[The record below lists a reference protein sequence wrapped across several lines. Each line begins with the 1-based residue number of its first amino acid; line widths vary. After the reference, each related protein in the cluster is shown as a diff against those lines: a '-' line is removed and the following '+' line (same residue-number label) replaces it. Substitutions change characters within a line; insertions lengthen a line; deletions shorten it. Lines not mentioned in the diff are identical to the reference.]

1 MTPKAWLFMKNIFS
15 LPACGPDKKGGVQK
29 EMKLYTSAAIARWL
43 DLTERRVRQLRDK
56 KIIEEA
62 RPGLYNLLDTLHR
75 YIHYLRKDGTDNELD
90 IDYNTE
96 RARLVKAKREKE
108 ELELEMQ
115 RREVLRAEDVEQVM
129 TDMLLRFR
137 SKLRSLPVKLSPTL
151 ATETDQTEIFMIL
164 KKATDEALEELAD
177 FDKTFGK
184 GAEEDGPAGE

>member
-1 MTPKAWLFMKNIFS
+1 
-15 LPACGPDKKGGVQK
+15 
-29 EMKLYTSAAIARWL
+29 
-43 DLTERRVRQLRDK
+43 
-56 KIIEEA
+56 
-62 RPGLYNLLDTLHR
+62 
-75 YIHYLRKDGTDNELD
+75 
-90 IDYNTE
+90 
-96 RARLVKAKREKE
+96 
-108 ELELEMQ
+108 
-115 RREVLRAEDVEQVM
+115 M

>member
-1 MTPKAWLFMKNIFS
+1 M
-15 LPACGPDKKGGVQK
+15 QK

-151 ATETDQTEIFMIL
+151 ATETDQAEIFMIL

-177 FDKTFGK
+177 FDKTFGE

>member
-1 MTPKAWLFMKNIFS
+1 
-15 LPACGPDKKGGVQK
+15 
-29 EMKLYTSAAIARWL
+29 MKLYTSAAIARWL

-115 RREVLRAEDVEQVM
+115 RR
-129 TDMLLRFR
+129 
-137 SKLRSLPVKLSPTL
+137 
-151 ATETDQTEIFMIL
+151 
-164 KKATDEALEELAD
+164 
-177 FDKTFGK
+177 
-184 GAEEDGPAGE
+184 

>member
-1 MTPKAWLFMKNIFS
+1 
-15 LPACGPDKKGGVQK
+15 
-29 EMKLYTSAAIARWL
+29 MKLYTSAAIARWL

-184 GAEEDGPAGE
+184 GAEEDRPAGE

>member
-1 MTPKAWLFMKNIFS
+1 
-15 LPACGPDKKGGVQK
+15 
-29 EMKLYTSAAIARWL
+29 MKLYTSAAIARWL

-75 YIHYLRKDGTDNELD
+75 YIHYLRKDGTDNEID

-108 ELELEMQ
+108 ELELELQ
-115 RREVLRAEDVEQVM
+115 RREVLKAEDVEQVM

-137 SKLRSLPVKLSPTL
+137 SKIRSIPVKLSPTL
-151 ATETDQTEIFMIL
+151 STETDQTEIFMIL

-177 FDKTFGK
+177 FDGTFRE